1 MRSARMKVFVILVPI
16 LFAAGAMMAQTPPFQ
31 PVGTLHEL
39 MLGIVK
45 PTSDV
50 IFKFQY
56 DPPKTDAEWALVQ
69 NAALML
75 GETGNL
81 LLMPGRA
88 KDTGDWTKYSKA
100 LVDAGSAAFKAAIA
114 KDGKAL
120 GDAATRST
128 TPVKG
133 ATENISPSPPNKCQR
148 DVGLV
153 PVGPGSVT
161 IQAPQDC
168 PHS

>member
-1 MRSARMKVFVILVPI
+1 MCSARTKVFLILIPI
-16 LFAAGAMMAQTPPFQ
+16 LFAAGAMMAQAPAFQ

-56 DPPKTDAEWALVQ
+56 DPPKTDADWALVQ

-88 KDTGDWTKYSKA
+88 KDTGDWTKFSKA

-120 GDAATRST
+120 GDSGDKVYDTCEGCHGKYLPKPA
-128 TPVKG
+128 
-133 ATENISPSPPNKCQR
+133 Q
-148 DVGLV
+148 
-153 PVGPGSVT
+153 
-161 IQAPQDC
+161 
-168 PHS
+168 